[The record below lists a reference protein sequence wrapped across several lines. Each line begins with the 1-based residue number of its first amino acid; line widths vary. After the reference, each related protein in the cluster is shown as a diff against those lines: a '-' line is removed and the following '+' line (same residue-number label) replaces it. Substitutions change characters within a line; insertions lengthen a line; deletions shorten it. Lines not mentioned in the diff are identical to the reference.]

1 MLASVRNI
9 DASAS
14 DVWVSSTSRSLS
26 CTMIL
31 VSLHFCDQAISTSV
45 TLHDSVPPPHTHT
58 FPLANAECPIPYSH
72 EPFDILKLHAPGC
85 THSLTEHNYSD
96 FEAYITAV
104 KTVLSKVRLSA
115 RFSLCLMWLVMT
127 ANTMWTSWN
136 SLCTTVRR
144 LYAGLLI
151 STEWRTIELT
161 FCLPATWTL
170 SDAGSCVT
178 ALCFR
183 HCFISSWLLEKWTEW
198 LKHQFN

>member
-1 MLASVRNI
+1 MPLHQTSESLPRLG
-9 DASAS
+9 
-14 DVWVSSTSRSLS
+14 VSPARWSW
-26 CTMIL
+26 CHYI
-31 VSLHFCDQAISTSV
+31 SV
-45 TLHDSVPPPHTHT
+45 TRQFPHLSPYMTQSPPPHTHT

>member
-1 MLASVRNI
+1 MLVSVRNI

-14 DVWVSSTSRSLS
+14 DVWVS

-45 TLHDSVPPPHTHT
+45 TLHDSAPPPHTHT
-58 FPLANAECPIPYSH
+58 FPLAHAECPIPCSH

-161 FCLPATWTL
+161 FCLPATWSL

-183 HCFISSWLLEKWTEW
+183 HCFIPSWLLEKWTEW